1 MKQSH
6 IVASATNLPN
16 FMSMV
21 TINLGIP
28 MMVTILVINQF
39 RIKFGSGDYS

>member
-6 IVASATNLPN
+6 IVAFATNLPN

-21 TINLGIP
+21 TMNLGIL
-28 MMVTILVINQF
+28 MMVTTLVIKQV
-39 RIKFGSGDYS
+39 RIMFGFGDYS

>member
-6 IVASATNLPN
+6 IVAFATNLPN

-21 TINLGIP
+21 TMNLGIL
-28 MMVTILVINQF
+28 MMVTTPVIKQV
-39 RIKFGSGDYS
+39 RIMFGFGDYS